1 MKAAAAMAVENIAEL
16 SHNRDWLIPPG
27 WVVFRPMQVL
37 DSRRLTGPG
46 LLLDGPGAVL
56 EARLA
61 EPERGRAIAAWRQ
74 WARRLLDAVGWAD
87 ETLATRTF
95 AEGATLAVSAP
106 IDALYAATELNERA
120 LNAAMA

>member
-1 MKAAAAMAVENIAEL
+1 MVLLVGSALLRVSGASGLREYQSRRQGIP
-16 SHNRDWLIPPG
+16 RQYYTTQWDWLIPQG
-27 WVVFRPMQVL
+27 RVVFRPMQVL

-74 WARRLLDAVGWAD
+74 WARRLLDAVGWPD
-87 ETLATRTF
+87 EKLATRTF
-95 AEGATLAVSAP
+95 ADGVSLA
-106 IDALYAATELNERA
+106 
-120 LNAAMA
+120 